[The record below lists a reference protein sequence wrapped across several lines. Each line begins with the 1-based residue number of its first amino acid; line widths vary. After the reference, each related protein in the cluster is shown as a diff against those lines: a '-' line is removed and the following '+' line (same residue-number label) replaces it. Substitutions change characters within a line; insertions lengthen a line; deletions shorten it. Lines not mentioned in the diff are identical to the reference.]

1 MEKRTISRSQ
11 ILQAV
16 TQYYEDGDLS
26 FIDTLNNITFGYKVS
41 LKQNL
46 TKIKDERRMD

>member
-1 MEKRTISRSQ
+1 MGKEIVTRSQ

-46 TKIKDERRMD
+46 TKIKNERRLD